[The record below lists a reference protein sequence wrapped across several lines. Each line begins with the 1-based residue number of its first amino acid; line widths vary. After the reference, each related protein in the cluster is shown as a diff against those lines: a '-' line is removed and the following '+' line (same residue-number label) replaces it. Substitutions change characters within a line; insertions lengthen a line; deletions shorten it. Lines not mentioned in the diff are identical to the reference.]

1 MKKLHKWYFTF
12 GFGQPH
18 ENCYHVIEA
27 ENSNEARNTM
37 FERFGGKW
45 AMQYDS
51 ADEAGVAEYRLQE
64 IK

>member
-1 MKKLHKWYFTF
+1 MKKWYFTF

-27 ENSNEARNTM
+27 ENSNEARNKM
-37 FERFGGKW
+37 FERFGKKW
-45 AMQYDS
+45 SFQYDS
-51 ADEAGVAEYRLQE
+51 AEAAGVERFNLRE

>member
-1 MKKLHKWYFTF
+1 MKKWYFTF

-18 ENCYHVIEA
+18 EGCYHIIKTN
-27 ENSNEARNTM
+27 NSEDARDEM
-37 FERFGGKW
+37 FKRFGTKW

-51 ADEAGVAEYRLQE
+51 AEEAGVEEFHLRE

>member
-1 MKKLHKWYFTF
+1 MKKWWFTF
-12 GFGQPH
+12 GCGQPH

-27 ENSNEARNTM
+27 ENSNEARKKM
-37 FERFGGKW
+37 FERFGTKW

-51 ADEAGVAEYRLQE
+51 AEDAGVEEFNLTE

>member
-1 MKKLHKWYFTF
+1 MPKFWFTF

-27 ENSNEARNTM
+27 ENAEKAREDM
-37 FERFGGKW
+37 FRKFGKQW
-45 AMQYDS
+45 AFQYDS
-51 ADEAGVAEYRLQE
+51 AEAAGVDEFNLRE